1 MRNSDEM
8 TIEKTRT
15 TLIYGIFKGNR
26 FELILR
32 ACSVSR
38 KILSSKNMN
47 HEQRVTLQHAIN
59 NVDQKLDVESKYCVP
74 RLADKTQKQG
84 MIFNLHDLKL
94 FILDGLKYNKAKY
107 REISKLTFLSL
118 Y

>member
-1 MRNSDEM
+1 MNRNN
-8 TIEKTRT
+8 IICR
-15 TLIYGIFKGNR
+15 IFIRNR

-84 MIFNLHDLKL
+84 MI
-94 FILDGLKYNKAKY
+94 
-107 REISKLTFLSL
+107 LTRMI
-118 Y
+118 